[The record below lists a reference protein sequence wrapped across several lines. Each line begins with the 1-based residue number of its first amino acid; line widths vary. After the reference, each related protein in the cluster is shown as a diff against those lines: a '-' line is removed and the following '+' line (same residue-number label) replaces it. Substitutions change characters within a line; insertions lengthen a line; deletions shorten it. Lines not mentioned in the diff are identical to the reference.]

1 MTHVRT
7 LAFCLLLASA
17 AAATESSIPF
27 TIRQDRVV
35 VAARA
40 GDVALKVI
48 LDTGAGLDVFA
59 PALVARLGGKPAGQF
74 TGFRMTGERLDLPL
88 FIIPEL
94 SIGSLVRKDALVATW
109 NVLDEPHREG
119 FIDGII
125 SVNFLRD
132 QPFTMDFVKK
142 VVVLESP
149 HSLER
154 RRAAGEASALQ
165 LHDQRGIA
173 LDIFAQFLIG
183 ERPGQCEIDTG
194 SPSATVSSRY
204 AVSAGTAPLL
214 ALAASPR
221 ISLTKPQ
228 VTFKDII
235 YDCVVGVDFWAG
247 KIVTIDVP
255 GRQLIVAARE

>member
-1 MTHVRT
+1 MRIVA
-7 LAFCLLLASA
+7 LGLLFVSA
-17 AAATESSIPF
+17 AAATETSIPF

-59 PALVARLGGKPAGQF
+59 PALVSKLGGKPAGQF

-88 FIIPEL
+88 FVIPEL
-94 SIGSLVRKDALVATW
+94 SIGSLVRKNALVATW
-109 NVLDEPHREG
+109 EVLDEPHREG
-119 FIDGII
+119 FIDGIV

-132 QPFTMDFVKK
+132 QPFTLDFVNK
-142 VVVLESP
+142 VVVLESGQ
-149 HSLER
+149 SLER
-154 RRAAGEASALQ
+154 RRAAGQVSALQ

-173 LDIFAQFLIG
+173 LDVFAGFLIG
-183 ERPGQCEIDTG
+183 DRPGECEIDTG

-204 AVSAGTAPLL
+204 AAAGAGGTVPLL

-221 ISLTKPQ
+221 ISLTKPP
-228 VTFKDII
+228 VSFKDII

-247 KIVTIDVP
+247 KIVTIDIP
-255 GRQLIVAARE
+255 RRQLIVGTP